1 MLSKT
6 FPLEKYIV
14 LNPAI
19 HRVLYVTY
27 PEVVYLSGSTTVL

>member
-14 LNPAI
+14 LNRAI

-27 PEVVYLSGSTTVL
+27 PEVVYSSGGTNVL